1 MTDHRKTAVYIRLS
15 AEDDNVDGRAKKESD
30 SVTSQRIL
38 LKSFVIDQLGVAEA
52 DILEYV
58 DDGVSGT
65 HFKRQGFQQLQDDM
79 KSGEIGCVV
88 VKDFSRFGRD
98 YLEVGFYIEYI
109 FPLLQIR
116 FISINDSYDSAASSG
131 MTGGMNVALQNLVYN
146 MYSLDLSKKISS
158 ALQTRTRNGTRLP
171 VNARYG
177 YKKGKDGRLE
187 VDSEAAKVVKMIFR
201 MAAEGTSFAD
211 ITRELNR
218 QAIATCDEQKLS
230 RGDQVQF
237 QRFDTIKKKHWS
249 PTTVAAIVRDE
260 IYIGTRIWG
269 KTRCSMHT
277 GHKAVLNDETASE
290 MHPKKK
296 RSVAESRTNFTLER
310 RKKQPALLLCA
321 NCGHSL
327 LKETEHLLKC
337 SDART
342 NGDPVCRSLVIRREP
357 LEENILGLVHQY
369 AASMLEKEKK
379 VSSNRQCDDKEINTA
394 ELQKQSRQLT
404 SEKMKLYDDY
414 KDGRMDR
421 DLYKQRAEKISGQLD
436 EIKRKIEDAEN
447 SKKLLEQNELSDK
460 IKLKDFLGIQKFDT
474 EKLREIIKV
483 IRVHSQDEIEI
494 EWNLDDIFSE
504 QR

>member
-1 MTDHRKTAVYIRLS
+1 MARNMITGIETQKMQEYTQEQIDRAEHMGLAIPADVKEQIFEYANLIGEEEKVRTLVRNLTDAINRADEDRVEELLDDAKMNIQDLPDPTIGKLELRDYGYI
-15 AEDDNVDGRAKKESD
+15 AEDMVPLRKEAALDYHRMGSK
-30 SVTSQRIL
+30 IYCL
-38 LKSFVIDQLGVAEA
+38 
-52 DILEYV
+52 
-58 DDGVSGT
+58 
-65 HFKRQGFQQLQDDM
+65 
-79 KSGEIGCVV
+79 
-88 VKDFSRFGRD
+88 GRD
-98 YLEVGFYIEYI
+98 GGKGEY
-109 FPLLQIR
+109 
-116 FISINDSYDSAASSG
+116 
-131 MTGGMNVALQNLVYN
+131 
-146 MYSLDLSKKISS
+146 
-158 ALQTRTRNGTRLP
+158 
-171 VNARYG
+171 
-177 YKKGKDGRLE
+177 
-187 VDSEAAKVVKMIFR
+187 
-201 MAAEGTSFAD
+201 
-211 ITRELNR
+211 
-218 QAIATCDEQKLS
+218 
-230 RGDQVQF
+230 QVQF

-249 PTTVAAIVRDE
+249 ATTVAAIVRDE

-277 GHKAVLNDETASE
+277 AHKAVLNDETEWVRLENHHTAIIDRALFEKANE
-290 MHPKKK
+290 MHPKK
-296 RSVAESRTNFTLER
+296 RRIVAESRTNFTLER
-310 RKKQPALLLCA
+310 RKKQPALLICA

-357 LEENILGLVHQY
+357 LEENILELVHQY
-369 AASMLEKEKK
+369 AASLLEKEKK
-379 VSSNRQCDDKEINTA
+379 TSSKSQCEYKEINTA

-447 SKKLLEQNELSDK
+447 SKKLLEQNELPDK

-494 EWNLDDIFSE
+494 EWNFDDIFSE